1 MKKKLC
7 TLIVLIFS
15 INLFSQTLIIEKY
28 IENKFIPFSIVDKYE
43 NSLGEL
49 IFDNGFI
56 NCSGVGIISCTL
68 EEVNYLYDFVEIYF
82 CLSAITNY
90 NEGDRLKIRKWSYPK
105 KFKVIISNLDIQD
118 VFEKDIVGCIL
129 VDTSQTYPT
138 TCQAIVIDNLNIR
151 DKPSLCGNKIGIIQ
165 KGVEVTLYE
174 ESKNQEE
181 IDGEKNFWYKVKV
194 DEETYGWVYGAYV
207 RKFFEDPS
215 LGYSDKEKILKSLE
229 TL

>member
-207 RKFFEDPS
+207 RIFFEEPS
-215 LGYSDKEKILKSLE
+215 LGYLDKEKILKSLE